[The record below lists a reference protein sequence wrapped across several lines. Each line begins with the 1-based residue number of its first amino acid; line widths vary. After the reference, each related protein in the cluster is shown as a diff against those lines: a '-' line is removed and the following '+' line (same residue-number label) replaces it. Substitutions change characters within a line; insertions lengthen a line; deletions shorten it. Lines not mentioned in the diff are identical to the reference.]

1 MKRQS
6 GWAPGRVDSE
16 AGSED
21 LCLPP
26 PPQSCFTVVLGG
38 PQETGQLLEH
48 KFDYIFFTGKALG
61 WLQPPQPKREG
72 QNSMSTYSSYLPNL
86 NLTSQKSAHDKLLPH
101 QALTADTH
109 GPLPPSQVS
118 ERLAQAAEG

>member
-1 MKRQS
+1 M
-6 GWAPGRVDSE
+6 DSE

-21 LCLPP
+21 LCLPL
-26 PPQSCFTVVLGG
+26 QSCFTVVLGG

-48 KFDYIFFTGKALG
+48 KFDYIFFTGKAPR

-72 QNSMSTYSSYLPNL
+72 QNPMSTYTSYLPNL
-86 NLTSQKSAHDKLLPH
+86 NLTSQKSARVKLLPH

-109 GPLPPSQVS
+109 GPPSAFTG
-118 ERLAQAAEG
+118 ERQAGSGC